1 MNRVDVNFEG
11 AIATIFGGAGTWGAE
26 IAKQL
31 LNQNAKEVRIFSRNE
46 SLQVAMRIKFNDKR
60 LKFIIGDIREYKSV
74 KDACFGANYVF
85 HCAALKH
92 VKICEMQP
100 VEAVKTNI
108 IGAMNVIDACI
119 DNDVAICVNISSDK
133 AARPVCLYGK
143 TKSVAESLFIAANNQ
158 TINTDFINFRSGN
171 IFGSSGSVV
180 PIWIKQIAD
189 NNRIAVT
196 GENMKRF
203 FITVQDAVTMTFKAM
218 GLSDRG
224 EIFVPKMDCF
234 YISSLAEVLV
244 EKYGNKETKIEYTNP
259 FQYEREKE
267 YLITPEEIQRTIET
281 DDFYIIYPLIE
292 ILTVNYEISGSKINK
307 EITMNDA
314 EVSDLD
320 KLRELAKKAGY

>member
-1 MNRVDVNFEG
+1 MNNTVKFEG
-11 AIATIFGGAGTWGAE
+11 SIVTITGGPGTWGSE
-26 IAKQL
+26 LAKQL
-31 LNQNAKEVRIFSRNE
+31 LEQGAKEVRIFSRNE
-46 SLQVAMRIKFNDKR
+46 SLQVTMRVKFNDKR
-60 LKFIIGDIREYKSV
+60 LKFIIGDIKDYKAV

-100 VEAVKTNI
+100 VEAVRTNI
-108 IGAMNVIDACI
+108 IGTMNVIDACI
-119 DNDVAICVNISSDK
+119 ENDVDICVNISTDK

-158 TINTDFINFRSGN
+158 TLQTDFISIRSGN

-180 PIWIKQIAD
+180 PLWISQIKQS
-189 NNRIAVT
+189 NRIAVT
-196 GENMKRF
+196 GADMKRF
-203 FITVQDAVTMTFKAM
+203 FITVQDAVKATFKAM
-218 GLSDRG
+218 ELSDRG

-234 YISSLAEVLV
+234 MISDLANVLV
-244 EKYGNKETKIEYTNP
+244 DKYGDENTKIDYIDP

-267 YLITPEEIQRTIET
+267 YLVTPEEIQRTIET

-292 ILTVNYEISGSKINK
+292 IINGIGMVSGKKLDK

-314 EVSDLD
+314 EVSGRD
-320 KLRELAKKAGY
+320 KLKELVKRAGY